1 MKKINFINS
10 VSPDKQY
17 AIGRWYRFSLFFIC
31 CTFITIAIIQ
41 TKQLCIYL
49 DLRHNENKKKQKITN
64 FESIITQQ
72 NKLKEQVKFLEDR
85 IAYVKQWS
93 LQKNNPSI
101 LLQDILK
108 ALGNNTTLL
117 SCSRNQEQLEL
128 TIHIK
133 YPHSIEKVYA
143 TLHQISA
150 IDHLSLVSLETQGNG
165 YLVHLAGTSLYA

>member
-1 MKKINFINS
+1 MQLDAGTVSHSFLYAAHLLLLPLYKPNSYAYILIFDTMKI
-10 VSPDKQY
+10 
-17 AIGRWYRFSLFFIC
+17 
-31 CTFITIAIIQ
+31 
-41 TKQLCIYL
+41 
-49 DLRHNENKKKQKITN
+49 KKQKITN